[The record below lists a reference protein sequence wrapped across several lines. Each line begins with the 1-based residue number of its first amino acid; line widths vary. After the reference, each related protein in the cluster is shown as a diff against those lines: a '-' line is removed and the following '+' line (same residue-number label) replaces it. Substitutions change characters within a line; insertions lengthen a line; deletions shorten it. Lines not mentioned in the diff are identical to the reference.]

1 MTIQLIFKIAAVG
14 ILVSVLNQILK
25 HSGREDQAFLVSLAG
40 LLVVLFWIVPYI
52 AELFE
57 TIQKLF
63 RFRRGLMVKI
73 ALAGIVVV
81 LCALLLKNEKAEYAV
96 FISMSGCL
104 MIFLFGISK
113 LEVILTAIGRL
124 EGYLGAGSEY
134 LPILLRIVGIT
145 YLAEFAAD
153 LCRDAGFPRW
163 RGRWS
168 WREN

>member
-1 MTIQLIFKIAAVG
+1 
-14 ILVSVLNQILK
+14 
-25 HSGREDQAFLVSLAG
+25 
-40 LLVVLFWIVPYI
+40 
-52 AELFE
+52 
-57 TIQKLF
+57 
-63 RFRRGLMVKI
+63 MVKI

-113 LEVILTAIGRL
+113 LEVILTAIGPL

-153 LCRDAGFPRW
+153 LCRDAGFSAVAGQVELAGKLTIMAVSLPVII
-163 RGRWS
+163 GLL
-168 WREN
+168 EALEGFLP

>member
-1 MTIQLIFKIAAVG
+1 
-14 ILVSVLNQILK
+14 
-25 HSGREDQAFLVSLAG
+25 
-40 LLVVLFWIVPYI
+40 
-52 AELFE
+52 
-57 TIQKLF
+57 
-63 RFRRGLMVKI
+63 MVKI

-113 LEVILTAIGRL
+113 LEVILTEIGRL

-153 LCRDAGFPRW
+153 LCRDAGFSAVAGQVELAGKLTIMAVSLPVII
-163 RGRWS
+163 GLL
-168 WREN
+168 EALEGFLP